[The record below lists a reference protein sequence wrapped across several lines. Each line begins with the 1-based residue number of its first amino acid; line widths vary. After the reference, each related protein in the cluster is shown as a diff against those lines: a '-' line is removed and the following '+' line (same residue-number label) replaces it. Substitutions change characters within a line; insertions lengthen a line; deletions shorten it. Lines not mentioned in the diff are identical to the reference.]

1 MARLK
6 PKEFD
11 PTFLLKIKKEKEK
24 ILGDALKISA
34 EPYTDRPLTPKEVEE
49 KQKNQPGTSP
59 YLPGKSPIPSKGLA
73 HHTGGKHF
81 TEPSMDEL
89 IQGLIN
95 GDVPRGTL
103 GDEETEN
110 RMIQEYLNKQSLKIG
125 MSKKDDDINWQLINN
140 SGGANPEDYLT
151 PKQFERYKRNPE
163 RFIDIDID
171 LVKTPSQ
178 QNATNMR
185 ELIKKLTKEGKHIEA
200 QALYRE
206 QFPRA

>member
-24 ILGDALKISA
+24 ILDNTLKSA

-89 IQGLIN
+89 IEGLIN
-95 GDVPRGTL
+95 GEIPRGTL

-125 MSKKDDDINWQLINN
+125 WVKNVGD
-140 SGGANPEDYLT
+140 PLT
-151 PKQFERYKRNPE
+151 PQEVGDGLKIIDSTETNPLKKRLRLDRMMKNNP
-163 RFIDIDID
+163 
-171 LVKTPSQ
+171 LAKSPSQ

>member
-1 MARLK
+1 MARLT
-6 PKEFD
+6 KEEKRVFD
-11 PTFLLKIKKEKEK
+11 PALLIRSQKREASIIKDLM
-24 ILGDALKISA
+24 IGA

-125 MSKKDDDINWQLINN
+125 WVKNVGD
-140 SGGANPEDYLT
+140 PLT
-151 PKQFERYKRNPE
+151 PQEVGDGLKIIDSTETNPLKKRLRLDRMMKNNP
-163 RFIDIDID
+163 
-171 LVKTPSQ
+171 LAKSPSQ